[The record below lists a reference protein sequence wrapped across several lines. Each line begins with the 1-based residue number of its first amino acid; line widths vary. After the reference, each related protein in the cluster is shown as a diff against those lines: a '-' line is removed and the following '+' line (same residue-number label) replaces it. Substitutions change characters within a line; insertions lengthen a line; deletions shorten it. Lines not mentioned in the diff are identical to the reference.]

1 MGLFG
6 LFKKKKGSSYDPSNI
21 KVTDLAQGFVFE
33 YNMSTQEVKE
43 EYEYDWGENFFSK
56 EYKINNGEET
66 LFLSVEDD
74 DELSLVMTKK
84 IKLRKIDS
92 DVADS
97 IMKFNEAP
105 REIMYE
111 GKKYFLEKESPGYFR
126 DISND
131 ASDWDEFV
139 SWDYYDDSEE
149 LYICLEQW
157 DEKEFEA
164 AAGITIKEFE
174 ISNILP
180 K

>member
-1 MGLFG
+1 MGLFSM
-6 LFKKKKGSSYDPSNI
+6 FKKKDEPSYDPSNI
-21 KVTDLAQGFVFE
+21 TVSDLAQGFVFE
-33 YNMSTQEVKE
+33 YNMTTWEVKE

-56 EYKINNGEET
+56 EYKISNGEET
-66 LFLSVEDD
+66 LFLSVEED
-74 DELSLVMTKK
+74 DELNLMMTKK
-84 IKLRKIDS
+84 IKLRKIDT

-131 ASDWDEFV
+131 ASDWDEFI

-149 LYICLEQW
+149 LYICVEQW

-164 AAGITIKEFE
+164 AAGFTIKEFE

>member
-1 MGLFG
+1 MGLFSM
-6 LFKKKKGSSYDPSNI
+6 FKKKDKPSYDPSNI
-21 KVTDLAQGFVFE
+21 TVADLAQSFVFE
-33 YNMSTQEVKE
+33 YNMTNWEVKE
-43 EYEYDWGENFFSK
+43 EYEYDWGENFFTK
-56 EYKINNGEET
+56 EYKISNGEET

-74 DELSLVMTKK
+74 DELVLLMTKK

-131 ASDWDEFV
+131 ADDWDEFV
-139 SWDYYDDSEE
+139 SWDYYDDSED
-149 LYICLEQW
+149 LYICIEQW

-164 AAGITIKEFE
+164 AAGFAIKEFE